1 MTFLNISL
9 LAGTAFVAL
18 PVLLHLIMRRRP
30 RHLEFPA
37 LRFIQRQ
44 HNTNQRRLRLRHLVL
59 LALRAAAIALLA
71 LALARPS
78 VKLSG
83 THDSEKP
90 PVAAALVFDTGKRM
104 EYRHQNLTRLEAA
117 QEWGRWLLG
126 RLHRESQVAILDTS
140 LTTSAFQV
148 DRKTA
153 LHRLE
158 QLSTVAN
165 SQPLGRVVQNAVR
178 LLGESRLP
186 YKEVYIF
193 TDMAR
198 ASWPADL
205 AGQLQDTLAGLPDV
219 GIFIIDVGVED
230 PTNSSLGEPRLSSQI
245 ISTKSPL
252 EIETRIFHVGPEA
265 NRSVNLYLSRSGP
278 SSPDR
283 AEPAR
288 QKRSQ
293 QIMALQQGESQTIDF
308 TIEGLEQGTHQG
320 LIEIAGQDGLDCDNR
335 RFFTVEVK
343 PSWRVL
349 MVAPGP
355 PERHAIYLTDAVAPA
370 EFRRSG
376 RARFDCEAIAFGDLP
391 QAVLEDYAAVC
402 LLDPTPL
409 GADTWDKLANYASA
423 GHGVAVFLG
432 RNAKPTEPFNSP
444 AAQELL
450 AGKLIRQALSPEGY
464 LSPAPRVTQHPMLSE
479 LATLTDTVPWSVL
492 PVFRYWQLGALAE
505 GVQIVVP
512 YGDGRPAILDRPLGE
527 GRVLTVTTPVSDSP
541 NDEPWNLLPV
551 ADPSWPFVIL
561 ADGMMSY
568 LVGASQQQLNY
579 LVGQTAVL
587 RLDPK
592 TEHRSYGLAAPDN
605 IRINLT
611 PDLGRH
617 LLRVASTDNAGHYRV
632 TAGGSRSSGVD
643 QGFSVNLPPEQTE
656 LERIATEDLAQ
667 VFGPHDYHLARNR
680 EELDDKISYE
690 RVGRQLFSM
699 LIILVAAVLGI
710 EHVMANR
717 FYRE

>member
-18 PVLLHLIMRRRP
+18 PVVLHLIMRRRP

-44 HNTNQRRLRLRHLVL
+44 HNTNQRRLRLRHLIL
-59 LALRAAAIALLA
+59 LALRAAVIALLA

-83 THDSEKP
+83 TRGSEKA

-104 EYRHQNLTRLEAA
+104 EYRHRNLSRLEAA
-117 QEWGRWLLG
+117 QEWGHWLVG

-140 LTTSAFQV
+140 FATAAFQV

-153 LHRLE
+153 LHRIE
-158 QLSTVAN
+158 QLATVAN
-165 SQPLGRVVQNAVR
+165 SQPLGRVLKNAVG
-178 LLGESRLP
+178 LLGESQLP
-186 YKEVYIF
+186 HKEVYIF

-198 ASWPADL
+198 ASWPTDM
-205 AGQLQDTLAGLPDV
+205 AGQLQDSLAGLADVGVFVVDV
-219 GIFIIDVGVED
+219 GIEEPV
-230 PTNSSLGEPRLSSQI
+230 NSSLGEPRLSSEI
-245 ISTKSPL
+245 ISNKSPL
-252 EIETRIFHVGPEA
+252 EIETEVFHVGPEA
-265 NRSVNLYLSRSGP
+265 ERSVNLYLSQSDPNRPGP
-278 SSPDR
+278 GDS
-283 AEPAR
+283 AR

-293 QIMALQQGESQTIDF
+293 EIMALRPGGSQSVGF
-308 TIEGLEQGTHQG
+308 TVEGLEQGTHQG
-320 LIEIAGQDGLDCDNR
+320 IIEIAGQDGLDCDNR

-349 MVAPGP
+349 IVAPSP
-355 PERHAIYLTDAVAPA
+355 PERHAIYLTGAVAPA
-370 EFRRSG
+370 DFRRSG
-376 RARFDCEAIAFGDLP
+376 RAWFDCHVIAFGDLSK
-391 QAVLEDYAAVC
+391 AVLDDYAAVC

-409 GADTWDKLANYASA
+409 GADTWEKLANYASA

-450 AGKLIRQALSPEGY
+450 AGKLIRWANSPEGY
-464 LSPAPRVTQHPMLSE
+464 LSPAPRVTEHPILSE
-479 LATLTDTVPWSVL
+479 LAKLTDTVPWSVL
-492 PVFRYWQLGALAE
+492 PVFRYWQLGPLAE
-505 GVQIVVP
+505 GTHVVVP
-512 YGDGRPAILDRPLGE
+512 YNDQRPAILDRPLGE

-551 ADPSWPFVIL
+551 GDPSWPFVIL

-568 LVGASQQQLNY
+568 LVGSSQQRLNY

-592 TEHRSYGLAAPDN
+592 TEHRSYGLTAPEG

-617 LLRVASTDNAGHYRV
+617 LLMITSTDSAGHYRV
-632 TAGGSRSSGVD
+632 TAGGSRPSGVD
-643 QGFSVNLPPEQTE
+643 QGFSVNLAPEQTE
-656 LERIATEDLAQ
+656 LERMADEDLAE

-680 EELDDKISYE
+680 EELEGKVSYE